1 MSNGVRL
8 SCGATRYGSQ
18 MQFYHRRRAP
28 PAFQAHVRRQS
39 VGHGPMRVEEL
50 PFRAVSQ
57 DDSSE
62 ETVFVRMM
70 PLSVDLA
77 LVIRGCEQR
86 QARSEWADAEV
97 GAPLQLNVRKSPRE
111 VLNGAGRRVTG

>member
-1 MSNGVRL
+1 
-8 SCGATRYGSQ
+8 
-18 MQFYHRRRAP
+18 
-28 PAFQAHVRRQS
+28 
-39 VGHGPMRVEEL
+39 MRVEEL

-97 GAPLQLNVRKSPRE
+97 GTPLQLNVRKSPRE
-111 VLNGAGRRVTG
+111 VLNGAGRRVTGRENELTFGGHEESGGVEKEALPRGGAILRDTGRDGA